1 MFRRLDDEYHESRI
15 RVRSDCN
22 PTPFPKFSV
31 HPKRFKHLCLL
42 LSQKSYEKAKLLF
55 FCCQFWYCSV
65 AVCGSIKP
73 QGKIFAALLQLTP
86 EKSNTDI

>member
-1 MFRRLDDEYHESRI
+1 MMNIMNLELESGQTTIPHLFPNLVCILNVSSTCVYFCHRRVMRKPNSY
-15 RVRSDCN
+15 
-22 PTPFPKFSV
+22 FSV
-31 HPKRFKHLCLL
+31 ANFGT
-42 LSQKSYEKAKLLF
+42 
-55 FCCQFWYCSV
+55 